1 MVLQRVFDDPLEHHP
16 GSADRVYV
24 GLMGLRMYGD
34 LAPWWP
40 LFSAV
45 EDYEEEAAFAADL
58 LRSAEIE
65 VREVL
70 ELGSGGGH
78 NASHLKAQFDMT
90 LVDLS
95 PDMLRVSQAA
105 NPELEHVVGDMRDV
119 RLGRT
124 FDAVFVHDAVAYMTS
139 REDLSAVFGTAFV
152 HLRPGGVAVFT
163 PDEVTETFEP
173 ATEHGGHDDPA
184 TGRGIR
190 YLEWSWDPDPLDETV
205 TVEYA
210 VVVRDADGN
219 VSSSHESHVTGLFP
233 TATWLDLLSAAG
245 FVPEAITEVTTEDRE
260 PRICFVAKRPM

>member
-1 MVLQRVFDDPLEHHP
+1 ME
-16 GSADRVYV
+16 
-24 GLMGLRMYGD
+24 LRTYGE

-78 NASHLKAQFDMT
+78 NASYLKAQFDMT

-139 REDLSAVFGTAFV
+139 RDDLSAVF
-152 HLRPGGVAVFT
+152 
-163 PDEVTETFEP
+163 
-173 ATEHGGHDDPA
+173 
-184 TGRGIR
+184 
-190 YLEWSWDPDPLDETV
+190 
-205 TVEYA
+205 
-210 VVVRDADGN
+210 
-219 VSSSHESHVTGLFP
+219 
-233 TATWLDLLSAAG
+233 
-245 FVPEAITEVTTEDRE
+245 
-260 PRICFVAKRPM
+260 